1 MKIQYQDKT
10 FLQKNEDI
18 AETNKVTDDNL
29 NEIKEVVNSNDDQVT
44 KNASA
49 TVSFKILWEGTL
61 PLSESM
67 QQIEVSDLMTNYD
80 LLIFCRNGLTNS
92 SIIDPKSDPLMIEH
106 VRPSWSGDEA
116 FVGNAYQVTDTDTLN
131 PKIGNVKG
139 FVITNNNTIYQN
151 NGTGYG
157 PLTKI
162 IGLKFGINLNS

>member
-1 MKIQYQDKT
+1 MK
-10 FLQKNEDI
+10 
-18 AETNKVTDDNL
+18 L
-29 NEIKEVVNSNDDQVT
+29 NEKLTKDIREQIENLSNNIT
-44 KNASA
+44 TNANL

-61 PLSESM
+61 NLLEGM

-131 PKIGNVKG
+131 PKVGNVKG
-139 FVITNNNTIYQN
+139 FVITNSNTIYQN